1 MKRKHVFNLLKGT
14 LLTLL
19 WTFSLSILA
28 QNITVQ
34 GTVKDENGEPLIG
47 ATIQIQGT
55 SIGTVTDME
64 CN

>member
-1 MKRKHVFNLLKGT
+1 MKRQHVFNLLKGT

-34 GTVKDENGEPLIG
+34 GTVKDENGELLIG
-47 ATIQIQGT
+47 ATIQVQGT

-64 CN
+64 GN

>member
-1 MKRKHVFNLLKGT
+1 MKRQHVLNLLKGA
-14 LLTLL
+14 LFTLL

>member
-1 MKRKHVFNLLKGT
+1 MKRQHVFNLLKGT

-47 ATIQIQGT
+47 ATIQVQGT

-64 CN
+64 GN